1 MSTSFTIWH
10 YLDFIIIAMA
20 LIWAIKY
27 TLEQKDIP
35 KKGSFIATYSVIAFF
50 VLILSVIAINMYTKK
65 VILLNVTNKRF
76 LATESIFFMGSVRN
90 TGSYDVGEVE
100 IEIKIFDKGSKKQ
113 GRTSFESTAFTDYY
127 NATDIR
133 KLFGYKNEKVKP
145 VSYIIRKT
153 IAKELK
159 AGHTKPFIVSI
170 DYPPH
175 FKGYTNQERLI
186 VH

>member
-1 MSTSFTIWH
+1 MSTSFTVWH

-20 LIWAIKY
+20 LTWAIKY
-27 TLEQKDIP
+27 TLQQNDIP

-50 VLILSVIAINMYTKK
+50 VLILSVMAINMYTKK
-65 VILLNVTNKRF
+65 VILLNLSNKRF
-76 LATESIFFMGSVRN
+76 LSTESIFFMGSVRN
-90 TGSYDVGEVE
+90 TGNYDVGEVE
-100 IEIKIFDKGSKKQ
+100 IEIKIFDKGSRKQ

-127 NATDIR
+127 NDADIR
-133 KLFGYKNEKVKP
+133 KLFGYKNEEVKP
-145 VSYIIRKT
+145 ASYTIRKT

-159 AGHTKPFIVSI
+159 AGHTKPFTVSI

-175 FKGYTNQERLI
+175 FQGYTNKERLI